1 MEKNFC
7 RNYYGEKC
15 MTLDSSEFVP
25 GVDDKTVFVSLT
37 FDNDGNS
44 TYVQLDSFDSNGK
57 TVITDAE
64 YVDLLERKA
73 LCKDKEYIIIP
84 NDYKTGND

>member
-1 MEKNFC
+1 
-7 RNYYGEKC
+7 

-73 LCKDKEYIIIP
+73 LCKDIEYIIVP

>member
-1 MEKNFC
+1 
-7 RNYYGEKC
+7 

-73 LCKDKEYIIIP
+73 LCNDKEYIIVP
-84 NDYKTGND
+84 NNYKTGND

>member
-1 MEKNFC
+1 
-7 RNYYGEKC
+7 